1 MSVFSNA
8 RAQLVLQHP
17 FFATLAL
24 YLEPVAGKTETAA
37 TDGYHIY
44 YNQTWLE
51 ELKEKYGL
59 STVAAIIAHEVMH
72 CALNHIT
79 RCGTR
84 DKTLWNIAADYATN
98 LILHETGFRLPHDAL
113 LDPKYKNMSAEQIY
127 EQLLENSIKIG
138 GMSGKGVIDD
148 HSKWGKFS
156 DGGNKSGNNG
166 YSGGLSPSATK
177 QLEDEWKARVA
188 AAAQAVRSQGKCPA
202 GLERLI
208 DELLEPYIPWREVL
222 ADYMERIQH
231 EYVWGPFDRRHIHAG
246 TYVPSTGQDGLGEVV
261 VALDTSGSITQK
273 ELTQFLSE
281 VKAIADIG
289 TKTLHIVFCDA
300 EVGAWYTVEMSD
312 DLPPVK
318 AIGGG
323 GTDFRPVFAEVEK
336 RCIHP
341 SVLIYYT
348 DGWGS
353 FPEKQ
358 PGYHVIWAVTKN
370 HRKPPWGKIIEV
382 R

>member
-98 LILHETGFRLPHDAL
+98 LILHEAGFRLPHDAL

-341 SVLIYYT
+341 SAYILY
-348 DGWGS
+348 
-353 FPEKQ
+353 
-358 PGYHVIWAVTKN
+358 
-370 HRKPPWGKIIEV
+370 R
-382 R
+382 